1 MSMHKSLRAIVV
13 GGGIGG
19 LTTAIA
25 LRQAGVEATVYERAA
40 ELREVGAGLAIWQNA
55 MSALARLGLDEVVRD
70 HALPD
75 LGGAFRTWRGATL
88 ADLSRLNRGGDAPA
102 LSLVMHRADL
112 LAILREAAG
121 AEHVRLGMQL
131 AGFTQ
136 DAGGVIARFAD
147 GQEVRGDLL
156 IGADGINST
165 VRALV
170 FGAEPPRYSG
180 YTAWRAVTSFDP
192 AQVRAVAGE
201 TWGCGA
207 RFGIAP
213 MSAGRVYWFASVN
226 APAGAIVAA
235 GRRKDHLLR
244 RFRGWHAPIEALIAA
259 TDEAAILQHDIYDR
273 EPLAR
278 WSDGR
283 VTLLGDAAHPMTP
296 NLGQGACQA
305 IEDALALADALRS
318 GADVPAAL
326 RAYQGRRIGRTSRI
340 MRQSRQVGAV
350 GQWENPLA
358 CAARDWLAKRL
369 LPRVQQRQVDW
380 LVRYEA

>member
-1 MSMHKSLRAIVV
+1 MNQHKPLRALVV

-19 LTTAIA
+19 LAGAIA
-25 LRQAGVEATVYERAA
+25 LRQAGVEAIVYERAA

-55 MSALARLGLDEVVRD
+55 ISALARLGLAEAVQA

-75 LGGAFRTWRGATL
+75 LGGAFRTWRGELLT
-88 ADLSRLNRGGDAPA
+88 DLSSLNRGASAPA
-102 LSLVMHRADL
+102 LSLIMHRADL

-121 AEHVRLGMQL
+121 AEHIHLGMQL
-131 AGFTQ
+131 AGFSQ
-136 DAGGVIARFAD
+136 DAGGVTARFAD
-147 GQEVRGDLL
+147 GQQTRADVL

-165 VRALV
+165 VRGLA
-170 FGAEPPRYSG
+170 FGSGSPRYSG
-180 YTAWRAVTSFDP
+180 YTAWRAVTSFSP
-192 AQVRAVAGE
+192 EQVREKAGE

-213 MSAGRVYWFASVN
+213 MSEGRVYWFASVN
-226 APAGAIVAA
+226 AQAGAIVPA
-235 GRRKDHLLR
+235 GRRKAHLLR

-273 EPLAR
+273 EPLR
-278 WSDGR
+278 SWSDGR

-318 GADVPAAL
+318 SADIPAAL
-326 RAYQGRRIGRTSRI
+326 RAYQARRIGRTTRI
-340 MRQSRQVGAV
+340 VRQSRQVGQV

-369 LPRVQQRQVDW
+369 LPRVQKRQIDW